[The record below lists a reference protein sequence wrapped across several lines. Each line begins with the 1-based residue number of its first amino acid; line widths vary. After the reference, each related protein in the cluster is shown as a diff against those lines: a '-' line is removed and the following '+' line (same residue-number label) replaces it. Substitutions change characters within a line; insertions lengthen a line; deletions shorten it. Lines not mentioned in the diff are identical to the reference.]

1 MRMAGRTMAL
11 AVALLTLVAC
21 GSDRPPHLMN
31 LTSSTDGPDE
41 FGILPPKALELPES
55 LTDLPEPTPGG
66 ANLTDPTPNEDAITA
81 LGGRPGAGAG
91 GDGGLL
97 NHTGRYGR
105 AAGIREQLATEDL
118 AFRSRNKGRPLER
131 LFNLNVY
138 FRAYKKQS
146 LDQYAELERW
156 RRAGARNPS
165 APPKK

>member
-1 MRMAGRTMAL
+1 MRRTGRTMAL

-21 GSDRPPHLMN
+21 GGGRPPHLMN

-41 FGILPPKALELPES
+41 FGILPPKALELPDS

-66 ANLTDPTPNEDAITA
+66 TNLTDPTPNEDAIAA
-81 LGGRPGAGAG
+81 LGGRPGAGSG
-91 GDGGLL
+91 GDAGLL
-97 NHTGRYGR
+97 NHTARYGR
-105 AAGIREQLATEDL
+105 AAGIRTQLAAEDL
-118 AFRSRNKGRPLER
+118 EFRSKNRGRPLER

-146 LDQYAELERW
+146 LDQYAELQRW